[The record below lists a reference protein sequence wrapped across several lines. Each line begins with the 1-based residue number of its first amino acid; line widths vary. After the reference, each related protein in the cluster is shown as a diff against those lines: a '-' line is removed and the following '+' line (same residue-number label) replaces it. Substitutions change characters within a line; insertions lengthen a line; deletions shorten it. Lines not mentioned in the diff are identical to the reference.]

1 MGGRTLTFRR
11 CNTLA
16 VQKTI
21 LTVEGMS
28 CNHCKAAVKKALKK
42 IEGVEE
48 VNVDLVGK
56 KVSVIHTPEITTEKL
71 AEA

>member
-1 MGGRTLTFRR
+1 M
-11 CNTLA
+11 A

-28 CNHCKAAVKKALKK
+28 CNHCKAAVEKALKK

-71 AEA
+71 AEAIEKAGYRVNS